1 MTDLFIGKV
10 PGAISACLN
19 SDHVYRK
26 GKTVN
31 KYIKRLWGIVIVLLI
46 AGIGIMWISPDSGIS
61 YNVMY
66 QLPFFSM

>member
-31 KYIKRLWGIVIVLLI
+31 KYIKRLWGIVIVLLSH
-46 AGIGIMWISPDSGIS
+46 A
-61 YNVMY
+61 V
-66 QLPFFSM
+66 L